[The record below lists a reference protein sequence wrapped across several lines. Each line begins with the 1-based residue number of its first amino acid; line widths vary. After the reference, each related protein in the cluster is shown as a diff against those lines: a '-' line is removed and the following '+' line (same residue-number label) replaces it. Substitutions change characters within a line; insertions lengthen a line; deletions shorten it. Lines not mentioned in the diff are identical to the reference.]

1 MKKKILAI
9 CIMLMTCAAFVSCR
23 ENTEETED
31 PLIRET
37 EIGVNLENKAKD
49 AVETQG
55 EQAGESDAMLDEVPT
70 D

>member
-1 MKKKILAI
+1 MKKKLLAI
-9 CIMLMTCAAFVSCR
+9 CIMLMTATALVACR
-23 ENTEETED
+23 DGEEVEN
-31 PLIRET
+31 PIIKET

-55 EQAGESDAMLDEVPT
+55 EQAGESDAMLDSIPT